1 MRLLQ
6 THSINAFLAFDP
18 SQELLDVYTASEIG
32 SCSLEDRQRIEAN
45 FIFNWPRTDRPDQSG
60 LQTQLNEQCS
70 AQDKTR
76 SRNLSPFVRMDCYFG
91 ISSYNRILTKQKRRK
106 LRSFTHKRA
115 DSALRLG
122 LGLASDLFALPFHV
136 FIFIFLSS

>member
-32 SCSLEDRQRIEAN
+32 SSSQDRQRIEVN
-45 FIFNWPRTDRPDQSG
+45 FIFHWPRTDRPDQSG

-76 SRNLSPFVRMDCYFG
+76 ITNLSPFVRMDCYFG